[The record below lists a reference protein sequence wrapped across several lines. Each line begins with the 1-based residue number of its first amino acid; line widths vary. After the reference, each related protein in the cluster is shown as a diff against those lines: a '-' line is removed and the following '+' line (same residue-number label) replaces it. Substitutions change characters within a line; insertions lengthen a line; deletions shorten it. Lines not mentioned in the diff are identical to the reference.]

1 MNVGDLVY
9 IMIDECIDPNW
20 TGVIVGSFLE
30 SGWYEVLCCDGRI
43 IQWPPDQMRKI
54 NEKY

>member
-1 MNVGDLVY
+1 MKVGDLVY

-20 TGVIVGSFLE
+20 TGVIVGNFLE
-30 SGWYEVLCCDGRI
+30 SGWYEVLRCDGRI
-43 IQWPPDQMRKI
+43 IQWPPEQMRKI